1 MLLRKR
7 EQYDIVRV
15 LQYGVDVSHGSSGEY
30 GAAPAAGGG
39 QRPYGPRRGVRPAVQ
54 DDAAAAQVAV
64 GVVESVEPVGC
75 AVTAGVTFGH
85 ECMPK
90 RGEVAAVD
98 IREAGVCR
106 GLVRPVAAAAV
117 TDGVAAQGLAG
128 IEIPYDETPASG
140 VSSVVYH
147 DGNVAVVAV
156 VDAVLP
162 QPVGVAAPSR
172 VKPHCAVVPKVAAC
186 PPRHEP

>member
-1 MLLRKR
+1 MLLCKR

-15 LQYGVDVSHGSSGEY
+15 LQYGVDVSHGFLREH

-39 QRPYGPRRGVRPAVQ
+39 KRPYGVRRGVRPAVQ

-64 GVVESVEPVGC
+64 RIVESIEPVGR
-75 AVTAGVTFGH
+75 AVAAGVAFGH
-85 ECMPK
+85 ECMSE

-106 GLVRPVAAAAV
+106 GAVRPVAAAAV
-117 TDGVAAQGLAG
+117 ADGVAAQRLAG
-128 IEIPYDETPASG
+128 IEIPYDETPAPG
-140 VSSVVYH
+140 VSAVVYH

-162 QPVGVAAPSR
+162 QPVGMASPSR
-172 VKPHCAVVPKVAAC
+172 VKPHCAVVPRVAAC